1 MTIEYRSELKK
12 IIQNKIN
19 KEISDT
25 DIEFAIDEVVQYIL
39 NYCTISDV
47 PRALRFVVANMVI
60 DLLSYQY
67 YKKNQDNENPEDSG
81 LIGAGNISNL
91 QVGDTQV
98 KLGNWDLTDS
108 RTSALKSHVA
118 NLDEILFDYNKQLNQ
133 FRRTW

>member
-1 MTIEYRSELKK
+1 MTIEYKSELKK
-12 IIQNKIN
+12 IIQNKTN
-19 KEISDT
+19 KNMSDT
-25 DIEFAIDEVVQYIL
+25 DIEFAIEEVEQYIL

-47 PRALRFVVANMVI
+47 PRSLRFVIANMVI

-67 YKKNQDNENPEDSG
+67 YKKNQDDESPDDSG
-81 LIGAGNISNL
+81 FIGTGNISNL

-108 RTSALKSHVA
+108 RTSALKSHIA